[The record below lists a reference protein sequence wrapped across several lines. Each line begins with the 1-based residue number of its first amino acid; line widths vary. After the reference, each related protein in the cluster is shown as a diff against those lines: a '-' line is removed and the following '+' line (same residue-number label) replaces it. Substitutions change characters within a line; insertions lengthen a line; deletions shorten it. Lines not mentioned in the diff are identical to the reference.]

1 MAKVSMLMLNVPFM
15 AREGDRNPMSNELQ
29 KSRSGSDLCFRRK
42 TFKHCGEKMAENF
55 RED

>member
-1 MAKVSMLMLNVPFM
+1 MAKVSMLMPNVPFM
-15 AREGDRNPMSNELQ
+15 AWERDRNLMSNELQ

-42 TFKHCGEKMAENF
+42 TFKHCGEEMAENS

>member
-42 TFKHCGEKMAENF
+42 TFKHCGEKMAENS